1 MFNKSGCEW
10 RMNKAVCWNLQL
22 IAGVEISAS
31 ESETLLTF
39 VIRFETD
46 DKEINDN
53 SSNTQTTV
61 SSLTHISWQ
70 ADISM
75 DFRTLLRW
83 TTPLTHLCCS
93 WEKNCRLHSTTVT
106 QRGRLNPPQKFKP
119 QQIHTDAPTEAAKTH
134 LSTKTSKC
142 ALTPIRT
149 VSSVCAHMQRSSI
162 TACRGDRLTGQW
174 KIWRIGG
181 NSWLMQGFSCHIIFP
196 NTPT

>member
-70 ADISM
+70 ADLSM

-83 TTPLTHLCCS
+83 TTPDTPLLLLGEKLPSTLDNRDAAWSSKSTSKIQTTTNSHRCS
-93 WEKNCRLHSTTVT
+93 DWSCE
-106 QRGRLNPPQKFKP
+106 
-119 QQIHTDAPTEAAKTH
+119 TH

-142 ALTPIRT
+142 ALTRIRT
-149 VSSVCAHMQRSSI
+149 ASSVCAQYYSM
-162 TACRGDRLTGQW
+162 
-174 KIWRIGG
+174 
-181 NSWLMQGFSCHIIFP
+181 
-196 NTPT
+196 